1 MRSQAPG
8 HRSAR
13 PPGPCCCPALRRR
26 AERAQHDREALV
38 SASGYRPRNAF
49 RSATARTTVSYNLPT
64 ETLTFLFTDIEGSTK
79 LLERLGPEAYT
90 GLLGAHHEL
99 VRSALDAHGGNEVGT
114 QGDSF
119 FAAFSSPSA
128 ALAAAVDMQ
137 GAFAARPWPQG
148 EQLRVRMGVHAGE
161 ASETPAGLVGLE
173 VHRAARVAA
182 VAHGGQVVV
191 SEAAAVLVRESLPAG
206 SSLRSLGLHRLK
218 DLGRPEHIFQ
228 LESPGLE
235 RDFPPLRS
243 LDNPVL
249 KNNLPAELTTFIGRG
264 PEVADLRALVESSRL
279 VTLTGPGALAKH
291 VLPFRWRLSSSTV
304 QETGCGSST
313 SPRWR
318 TLASSQ
324 APSPPC

>member
-1 MRSQAPG
+1 M
-8 HRSAR
+8 
-13 PPGPCCCPALRRR
+13 
-26 AERAQHDREALV
+26 
-38 SASGYRPRNAF
+38 
-49 RSATARTTVSYNLPT
+49 PT

-90 GLLGAHHEL
+90 GLLAEHHEL

-161 ASETPAGLVGLE
+161 ASETPAGPVGLE

-206 SSLRSLGLHRLK
+206 ASLRSLGLHRLE
-218 DLGRPEHIFQ
+218 GP
-228 LESPGLE
+228 
-235 RDFPPLRS
+235 RS
-243 LDNPVL
+243 AGTY
-249 KNNLPAELTTFIGRG
+249 LPAR
-264 PEVADLRALVESSRL
+264 VARA
-279 VTLTGPGALAKH
+279 
-291 VLPFRWRLSSSTV
+291 
-304 QETGCGSST
+304 
-313 SPRWR
+313 
-318 TLASSQ
+318 
-324 APSPPC
+324 

>member
-1 MRSQAPG
+1 M
-8 HRSAR
+8 
-13 PPGPCCCPALRRR
+13 
-26 AERAQHDREALV
+26 
-38 SASGYRPRNAF
+38 
-49 RSATARTTVSYNLPT
+49 PT

-90 GLLGAHHEL
+90 GLLAEHHEL

-161 ASETPAGLVGLE
+161 ASETPAGPVGLE

-206 SSLRSLGLHRLK
+206 ASLRSLGLHRLK
-218 DLGRPEHIFQ
+218 DLGRP
-228 LESPGLE
+228 GTY
-235 RDFPPLRS
+235 
-243 LDNPVL
+243 
-249 KNNLPAELTTFIGRG
+249 LPAR
-264 PEVADLRALVESSRL
+264 VARA
-279 VTLTGPGALAKH
+279 
-291 VLPFRWRLSSSTV
+291 
-304 QETGCGSST
+304 
-313 SPRWR
+313 
-318 TLASSQ
+318 
-324 APSPPC
+324 